1 MAAMQLSP
9 RETTVLHF
17 IAWGYTNKE
26 IANRLDLSVKTI
38 EAHKANGMRKL
49 SLAAR
54 ADLVRKA
61 VDWGWLVHGQSP
73 SVQPQ
78 SRGQLVSTETAPS
91 V

>member
-1 MAAMQLSP
+1 MEALQLSP

-26 IANRLDLSVKTI
+26 IANRLTLSVKTI

-49 SLAAR
+49 SLSAR

-61 VDWGWLVHGQSP
+61 VDWGWLAHSASP
-73 SVQPQ
+73 NSPPQP
-78 SRGQLVSTETAPS
+78 
-91 V
+91 